1 MELSELEARVI
12 GCLLE
17 KEITTPEQYP
27 LSLNAL
33 TLACNQKSSRE
44 PLLALSEIQ
53 VQTVIDEL
61 NKKRLI
67 SEQSGFGSRVVKYKH
82 RFCNTEFSELQ
93 LSAAEVAIVCLLLL
107 RGAQSP
113 GELRTRSQR
122 LHDFND
128 THAVEACLQHM
139 AKANNPLVQQLER
152 EPNKRECR
160 YIQLF
165 TEAQIHAVTA
175 PILDSPLGKTAHN
188 DMTTLATDKASLAY
202 EQRIN
207 QLEDRVA
214 LLESQLAE
222 LIEDLQTR

>member
-44 PLLALSEIQ
+44 PVLTLSETQ

-122 LHDFND
+122 LHDFSD
-128 THAVEACLQHM
+128 THAVEACLQQM
-139 AKANNPLVQQLER
+139 IIKNPPLIQQLER

-165 TEAQIHAVTA
+165 TEAQMSAVTA
-175 PILDSPLGKTAHN
+175 PSLESPLGKTAHN

-202 EQRIN
+202 EQRIS
-207 QLEDRVA
+207 QLEDRVT
-214 LLESQLAE
+214 LLGSQLAE
-222 LIEDLQTR
+222 LIQNLHTR

>member
-44 PLLALSEIQ
+44 PMLALSEIQ

-122 LHDFND
+122 LHDFSD

-139 AKANNPLVQQLER
+139 AIKNPPLVQQLER

-165 TEAQIHAVTA
+165 TEAQMSAVTA
-175 PILDSPLGKTAHN
+175 SSLESPLGKAAHN
-188 DMTTLATDKASLAY
+188 EMTTLATDKASLAY
-202 EQRIN
+202 EQRIS
-207 QLEDRVA
+207 QLEDRVT
-214 LLESQLAE
+214 LLGSQLAE
-222 LIEDLQTR
+222 LIEDLHTR